1 MRVKTPVILRS
12 MVLLLATTW
21 GCSSSPTT
29 AGNTNAPKPGGPT
42 APGPTT
48 AGPGHDAGTQG
59 DAPKAADGSRAGG
72 PVATPVTAD
81 PRTQTHDADGPTTT
95 NADGWCTAAAQT
107 SVVKADGMAKLFAQL
122 CNSGKATKLF
132 TDTLVQNAYSG
143 TGSPYMHM
151 INPMD
156 DSAGTVTA
164 FFGDGMSLPFTS
176 KVEFDTAALN
186 QGSVANA
193 IQLVKDQGDTPGPI
207 TSMPLASNPDKGWV
221 RGWTIETISTKSI
234 LFIFNIRTDYVSQID
249 QYDLGGGYY
258 MYTAQIQKSVETMKD
273 YQLLTAGFDID
284 GVGYLLTVA
293 LITVDDHGQPS
304 IATRTVK
311 DMAERTIQ
319 FMYTTATAK

>member
-1 MRVKTPVILRS
+1 MQVKTPVILRS
-12 MVLLLATTW
+12 MVLLLASTW

-29 AGNTNAPKPGGPT
+29 AGNTNAPKPGGPM
-42 APGPTT
+42 APGPT
-48 AGPGHDAGTQG
+48 ADPGNDTGTQG
-59 DAPKAADGSRAGG
+59 DAPKTADGSTAGG
-72 PVATPVTAD
+72 SVVTPVTAE
-81 PRTQTHDADGPTTT
+81 PKTETHDANGPTTT
-95 NADGWCTAAAQT
+95 NANGWCTAAAQT
-107 SVVKADGMAKLFAQL
+107 SVVKAQGMAKLFAQL
-122 CNSGKATKLF
+122 CNSGKATTLL
-132 TDTLVQNAYSG
+132 TETLVNNAYSG

-151 INPMD
+151 IDPIG

-176 KVEFDTAALN
+176 KTEFDTGALS

-193 IQLVKDQGDTPGPI
+193 IQLVKNQGDTPGPI
-207 TSMPLASNPDKGWV
+207 TSVPLVSNPDKGWV

-234 LFIFNIRTDYVSQID
+234 LFIFNIKTDYVSQID

-258 MYTAQIQKSVETMKD
+258 MYTAQLKKSVETMKE

-311 DMAERTIQ
+311 DMAETTIK